1 MKTTEIRINPKFRDL
16 IPPLAPDEYDQ
27 LEKNLLTD
35 GIRDPLVVW
44 GDVLVDGH
52 NRFEIARKHGLNY
65 QTKAIDFTDENEAV
79 RWIILNQFGRRN
91 LTGIDY
97 VATLHGGAE
106 VYIDAKTREQG
117 CSRFWKNGIPELAVE
132 IWSNRERKTQGWAW
146 SGKSNVDYILYTFAR
161 SDCDRYW
168 FIPFQLMR
176 KALYENAPVWFRKYP
191 YKTQRSN
198 TWTSGALFIP
208 APELVA
214 AVTACMEGAAPYA

>member
-1 MKTTEIRINPKFRDL
+1 MNDWKQKLEYSLAAAAEFDCRLLKEHIPGCVSVRKTDVE
-16 IPPLAPDEYDQ
+16 
-27 LEKNLLTD
+27 TD
-35 GIRDPLVVW
+35 
-44 GDVLVDGH
+44 
-52 NRFEIARKHGLNY
+52 K
-65 QTKAIDFTDENEAV
+65 
-79 RWIILNQFGRRN
+79 
-91 LTGIDY
+91 TGIDY

-176 KALYENAPVWFRKYP
+176 KALYENAQVWFRKYP

-214 AVTACMEGAAPYA
+214 AVTACMEGAAPYAQREVRLP